1 MDNTYYTTEH
11 RKGQHLFSEE
21 RHEIEVRLK
30 DGWSIYKIAKHLQ
43 RPYNTIKNEVN
54 RGTVQ
59 TDDGQNKRYSA
70 DKGEQVYKDN
80 RKNSRRQ
87 YNCLKAVKFLTYVV
101 EKFQGD
107 EKWSLDAA
115 HGAALKSGEFKRSI
129 PGYLS
134 AGRSGVAV
142 IRGCQFRDQIC
153 FQESRR
159 LAEGT
164 YVRSD

>member
-1 MDNTYYTTEH
+1 M
-11 RKGQHLFSEE
+11 SEE
-21 RHEIEVRLK
+21 RHEIEVRVK

-87 YNCLKAVKFLTYVV
+87 YNCLKAVKFLECVSKVKKQQNYAS
-101 EKFQGD
+101 Q
-107 EKWSLDAA
+107 SNAA
-115 HGAALKSGEFKRSI
+115 AK
-129 PGYLS
+129 
-134 AGRSGVAV
+134 
-142 IRGCQFRDQIC
+142 
-153 FQESRR
+153 
-159 LAEGT
+159 
-164 YVRSD
+164 

>member
-1 MDNTYYTTEH
+1 MIVTILKFVATCYCNL
-11 RKGQHLFSEE
+11 RLFSEE

-80 RKNSRRQ
+80 CKNSRRQ

-115 HGAALKSGEFKRSI
+115 HGAALKEENSSEMRWYVQRHCI
-129 PGYLS
+129 TTLTL
-134 AGRSGVAV
+134 V
-142 IRGCQFRDQIC
+142 C
-153 FQESRR
+153 SR
-159 LAEGT
+159 
-164 YVRSD
+164 